1 MQTAKSWIL
10 LKKIIKTIRKKR
22 KQVHFKYNQGEKM
35 AEKFEEIAVV
45 VDQNALGS
53 GIYDLTLK
61 TTNIAKAAKAGQF
74 VSVYSNDKSKL
85 LPRPISLCGID
96 RDEDTIRLVY
106 RVTGENTGTEEFSK
120 LVMGDRIRILGPLGN
135 GFTVE
140 PGKKAFLIGG
150 GIGVPPMLQLAK
162 DINSGVVQTTGAV
175 DTNTQE
181 KGRTEEKQIN
191 GHGKKICDMNI
202 IMGYRDEN
210 TFLLDEFKEQADSFV
225 ATEDGSVGTKGNV
238 IDAINENGLE
248 ADVIYACGPM
258 PMLRALKAYAME
270 HDMECYVSMEERMA
284 CGIGACLACVCKT
297 KDKDAHSNVNNK
309 RICKEGPV
317 FNAKEVEL

>member
-1 MQTAKSWIL
+1 M
-10 LKKIIKTIRKKR
+10 KKIIKTIRKKR

-61 TTNIAKAAKAGQF
+61 TKNIAKAAKAGQF
-74 VSVYSNDKSKL
+74 VSVYSNDRSKL

-162 DINSGVVQTTGAV
+162 DINSGVVQTSGAV

-181 KGRTEEKQIN
+181 KGQTEEKQIN
-191 GHGKKICDMNI
+191 GHGKKICDINI

-238 IDAINENGLE
+238 IDAIKENGLE

>member
-1 MQTAKSWIL
+1 
-10 LKKIIKTIRKKR
+10 
-22 KQVHFKYNQGEKM
+22 M

-45 VDQNALGS
+45 VDQNALGR

-74 VSVYSNDKSKL
+74 VSVYSNDRSKL

-120 LVMGDRIRILGPLGN
+120 LVMGDKIRILGPLGN

-181 KGRTEEKQIN
+181 KEQTEEKQIN

>member
-1 MQTAKSWIL
+1 
-10 LKKIIKTIRKKR
+10 
-22 KQVHFKYNQGEKM
+22 M

-120 LVMGDRIRILGPLGN
+120 LVMGDKIRILGPLGN
-135 GFTVE
+135 GFTIE

-162 DINSGVVQTTGAV
+162 DINSGVV

-181 KGRTEEKQIN
+181 KGQTEEKQIN

>member
-1 MQTAKSWIL
+1 M
-10 LKKIIKTIRKKR
+10 KKIIKTIRKKR

-120 LVMGDRIRILGPLGN
+120 LVMGDKIRILGPLGN

-175 DTNTQE
+175 DINTQE
-181 KGRTEEKQIN
+181 KGQTEEKQIN

-238 IDAINENGLE
+238 IDAIKENGLE

>member
-1 MQTAKSWIL
+1 
-10 LKKIIKTIRKKR
+10 
-22 KQVHFKYNQGEKM
+22 M

-53 GIYDLTLK
+53 EIYDLTLK
-61 TTNIAKAAKAGQF
+61 TKNIAKVAKAGQF

-120 LVMGDRIRILGPLGN
+120 LVMGDKIRILGPLGN

-162 DINSGVVQTTGAV
+162 DINSDVVQTSVAV

-181 KGRTEEKQIN
+181 KGQTEEKQIN

-238 IDAINENGLE
+238 IDAIKENGLE